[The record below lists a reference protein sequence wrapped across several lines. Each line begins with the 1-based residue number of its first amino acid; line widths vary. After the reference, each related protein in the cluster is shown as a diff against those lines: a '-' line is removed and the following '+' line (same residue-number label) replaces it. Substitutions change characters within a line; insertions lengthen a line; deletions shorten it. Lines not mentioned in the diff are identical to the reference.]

1 MACSFEDSRWC
12 DGMPV
17 AFGIQDKLY
26 YSNHIIILQ
35 GTNISHQREKNHRLK
50 SALGWAM
57 LVPRNGNLQSQ
68 KNKFMISRGDER
80 LHPERM

>member
-1 MACSFEDSRWC
+1 
-12 DGMPV
+12 MPV
-17 AFGIQDKLY
+17 ALGSKDKLY
-26 YSNHIIILQ
+26 YSNHITALQ
-35 GTNISHQREKNHRLK
+35 ETNISHHRK
-50 SALGWAM
+50 RNIIFISALGWDM